1 MEHEKLLHL
10 SDVERTIRLKK
21 SKIYNMIA
29 SGEFPR
35 PVRLGKRAVRWR
47 ESDIQHWI
55 SKLPSTEVTA

>member
-35 PVRLGKRAVRWR
+35 PVRLGKRSVRWR

-55 SKLPSTEVTA
+55 SKLHSTEVTA